1 MPFADRSRL
10 MRRLLALVFCLLT
23 LPLPALAEKLA
34 LVIGMG
40 AYTGVTPLANS
51 VNDAQGI
58 AGTLEATGFEVR
70 LVTNAPL
77 AEVQAALDDFA
88 FEAETADLALI
99 YFAGH
104 GVEVQGENFLIPVDA
119 KVRSNMDVQAQSL
132 SLRDFEAAVGKARRM
147 GVILLDSCR
156 DNPFGGAI
164 AAEDAAGAGGDDTR
178 SAGGVSGL
186 APTNPDRGTVVF
198 YAARH
203 GMAALDGV
211 GGKHSPFAQALIDKL
226 AVPGLEIGVMLRQVR
241 DEVLVAT
248 GNLQEPYS
256 YGSLP
261 GTPFYIAGARE
272 GEADVS
278 LAADRTEGWAQ
289 LAPDQEDILLALADS
304 GDTRSALGLGYIRL
318 NRNDPKFDAEEARA
332 YFQKAAD
339 AGSPEAQFELARL
352 MEQGVGGPADP
363 AGALALYQA
372 SAAQD
377 YGNALNELGFIHY
390 QGLFGLTPDAAK
402 GIEYFTLAARERDPE
417 AQYNLAALIDDG
429 VVPDRGPEDAAALLY
444 QALRSGNARVLSV
457 VPLMEEQFE
466 PETRRALQR
475 VLRENGF
482 YEGDLDG
489 AIGPGTAAAMRKAF
503 GIEDT

>member
-1 MPFADRSRL
+1 ML
-10 MRRLLALVFCLLT
+10 RLLALILALLT
-23 LPLPALAEKLA
+23 LPLPALADKLA

-40 AYTGVTPLANS
+40 AYVGVPALANS
-51 VNDAQGI
+51 VNDARGI
-58 AGTLEATGFEVR
+58 ARTLETTGFEVT
-70 LVTNAPL
+70 LVTDAPL
-77 AEVQAALDDFA
+77 AEVQAVLEDFS
-88 FEAETADLALI
+88 FRAETAELALI

-104 GVEVQGENFLIPVDA
+104 GVEVQGQNFLIPVDA
-119 KVRSNMDVQAQSL
+119 RVRSNLDVQAASL

-164 AAEDAAGAGGDDTR
+164 AIGEETAGAGGDDTR
-178 SAGGVSGL
+178 GGGSGL

-211 GGKHSPFAQALIDKL
+211 GGQHSPFAQALIDKL
-226 AVPGLEIGVMLRQVR
+226 AEPGLEIGVMLRQVR
-241 DEVLVAT
+241 DEVLQTT

-278 LAADRTEGWAQ
+278 LVADRAEGWAQ
-289 LAPDQEDILLALADS
+289 LAPDQEDLLLALADS

-318 NRNDPKFDAEEARA
+318 NKNDPKFNAAEARS
-332 YFQKAAD
+332 YFERAAE

-352 MEQGVGGPADP
+352 VEKGIGGPADP
-363 AGALALYQA
+363 ARALALYQA
-372 SAAQD
+372 SADQG
-377 YGNALNELGFIHY
+377 YGNALNELGFIHF
-390 QGLFGLTPDAAK
+390 QGLYGLTPDAAK
-402 GIEYFTLAARERDPE
+402 GIQYFTLAARERDPE
-417 AQYNLAALIDDG
+417 SQYNLAALIDDG
-429 VVPDRGPEDAAALLY
+429 IVPDRGPEDAAVLLY
-444 QALRSGNARVLSV
+444 QALRSGNAAVLDV
-457 VPLMEEQFE
+457 IPKMEEQFE
-466 PETRRALQR
+466 PETLRALQR
-475 VLRENGF
+475 ELRENGF

-503 GIEDT
+503 GIKET